1 MLPKNCGQLLFNA
14 VRETLETMAFAEVV
28 PCSIKVGGEEFSQDD
43 DDFSIGSSSV
53 STGNDS
59 WGVGGNNSNFTD
71 NEITNNSQQSDAWGM
86 SASAANS
93 NSANNSVSENSNV
106 GNVGNV
112 GDAGDSVKQG
122 EKSVESRNS
131 SDSWGSPDNG
141 SVMST
146 SSSRTLPNDS
156 FSSVSNSGDWNPNN
170 NPDDNP
176 NVNSNEPAT
185 GWEDIDSNRS
195 QTSKSEWAPINTVA
209 PSRDPWGD
217 SEAVAAAPAAT
228 MALKEADFDEMVKQF
243 APDEWSWAC
252 MKVNSPDIHSVW
264 FIVTKGLA
272 NVLARNMYAG
282 EEFNLD
288 NQLIKDL
295 IAELTNVLG
304 GKLML
309 LLEEM
314 GGKFTLT
321 VPEIGFGLPEL
332 PSEGYENAVC
342 KVVVDGEHPVIVALC
357 FNPGGINATGNVDVN
372 ANVRQ

>member
-28 PCSIKVGGEEFSQDD
+28 PCSIKVGGEEFSQVD
-43 DDFSIGSSSV
+43 DDFSVGGTPVAIGNESLKN
-53 STGNDS
+53 GNGGNPNTTIDTPDNWGVASAGVAAQPLDS
-59 WGVGGNNSNFTD
+59 WGN
-71 NEITNNSQQSDAWGM
+71 A
-86 SASAANS
+86 
-93 NSANNSVSENSNV
+93 
-106 GNVGNV
+106 
-112 GDAGDSVKQG
+112 
-122 EKSVESRNS
+122 S

-141 SVMST
+141 NTPPTQSLSG
-146 SSSRTLPNDS
+146 S
-156 FSSVSNSGDWNPNN
+156 FTNPNN
-170 NPDDNP
+170 SNPGIAGTSALSNNP
-176 NVNSNEPAT
+176 ISVAGTVAAPVS
-185 GWEDIDSNRS
+185 GWEDIDAEQSKQSNG
-195 QTSKSEWAPINTVA
+195 EWAPINIVA

-217 SEAVAAAPAAT
+217 SDAVAAAPAAT

-243 APDEWSWAC
+243 TPDEWCWAC

-272 NVLARNMYAG
+272 NVLAHNMYAG
-282 EEFNLD
+282 EEFQLD
-288 NQLIKDL
+288 NQLIRDL

-332 PSEGYENAVC
+332 PDEGYENAVC

-357 FNPGGINATGNVDVN
+357 FNPGGISATGNS
-372 ANVRQ
+372 

>member
-28 PCSIKVGGEEFSQDD
+28 PCSIKVGGEEFSQAD
-43 DDFSIGSSSV
+43 DDFSVGSVSVAVDKDGWGDSGGNVGGGNVGGGNNDVANGTNVNKTGGGTANDWGGVSSSGAAGQ
-53 STGNDS
+53 SADS
-59 WGVGGNNSNFTD
+59 WG
-71 NEITNNSQQSDAWGM
+71 
-86 SASAANS
+86 
-93 NSANNSVSENSNV
+93 
-106 GNVGNV
+106 
-112 GDAGDSVKQG
+112 K
-122 EKSVESRNS
+122 

-141 SVMST
+141 VST
-146 SSSRTLPNDS
+146 SNPLPGGS
-156 FSSVSNSGDWNPNN
+156 FSSVNIAVGSGGGNSDGNSNLDSNNSGTAGIT
-170 NPDDNP
+170 
-176 NVNSNEPAT
+176 SG
-185 GWEDIDSNRS
+185 GWDDIDESP
-195 QTSKSEWAPINTVA
+195 KSSGNEWAPVNMVA
-209 PSRDPWGD
+209 PSSDPWGD
-217 SEAVAAAPAAT
+217 SEAVASAPAAT
-228 MALKEADFDEMVKQF
+228 MALKEADFDEMAKQF
-243 APDEWSWAC
+243 APDEWCWAC

-282 EEFNLD
+282 EEFQLD
-288 NQLIKDL
+288 DQLIRDL

-332 PSEGYENAVC
+332 PDEGYENAVC

-357 FNPGGINATGNVDVN
+357 FNPGGISATGNK
-372 ANVRQ
+372 